1 MKRAVWIAVTVLGAP
16 RAYADAT
23 INFFGDVDY
32 EFQSQEKTTNTFQAS
47 NLDIF
52 ANETE
57 GKFSFIGEMI
67 VEAFQ
72 SNEFGIDVD
81 RLEVEYKAT
90 PWLRL
95 RAGRIRAAFGYYG
108 DAYQNGKFFM
118 VPVSWPE
125 MYEGNGFDGILPSHA
140 IGLHA
145 DTSYSLGEKTGKLTL
160 DAEILNGR
168 GKDLGEVPAFADEN
182 NEKAF
187 NFRLRFVGAGDLDGL
202 TVGANAYVDRI
213 PDDTTEGAEHPGMH
227 ETIFGAHAAYLA
239 HDLHLIAEANWFRHR
254 EDGTQTLHHT
264 VAAFGE
270 AGMTFSDF
278 TPYFRYQYF
287 WFSDS
292 DPYFASSGIETG
304 NHQIYS
310 AGAKYA
316 ASASVAF
323 KLEAGLD
330 HDDESIDEYV
340 TAQSAFAF

>member
-1 MKRAVWIAVTVLGAP
+1 MKRMFLVGVVVAGASP
-16 RAYADAT
+16 VHADAT
-23 INFFGDVDY
+23 INFFGDINYDL
-32 EFQSQEKTTNTFQAS
+32 ETREQTTNSFRAS

-67 VEAFQ
+67 VEAGQ

-81 RLEVEYKAT
+81 RLEVEYKAA

-95 RAGRIRAAFGYYG
+95 RAGRIRSAFGYYG
-108 DAYQNGKFFM
+108 DAYQNGKYFM

-145 DTSYSLGEKTGKLTL
+145 DTSYSLGDTAGKLTL
-160 DAEILNGR
+160 DAEVLNGR
-168 GKDLGEVPAFADEN
+168 GKDLGEVPAFQDEN
-182 NEKAF
+182 NAKAF
-187 NFRLRFVGAGDLDGL
+187 NFRLRYVGAGDLDGL
-202 TVGANAYVDRI
+202 IVGANAYVDRI

-227 ETIFGAHAAYLA
+227 ERIFGAHAAYTG
-239 HDLHLIAEANWFRHR
+239 HDLHLIGEVAWFHHR
-254 EDGTQTLHHT
+254 EDGTQTVHDS

-270 AGMTFSDF
+270 AGVTFGDF
-278 TPYFRYQYF
+278 TPYARYQYF
-287 WFSDS
+287 WYSDD
-292 DPYFASSGIETG
+292 DPYFASSGIETAT
-304 NHQIYS
+304 HQIYS
-310 AGAKYA
+310 VGTKYT

-323 KLEAGLD
+323 KLEGG
-330 HDDESIDEYV
+330 IDRDASRTDGYL